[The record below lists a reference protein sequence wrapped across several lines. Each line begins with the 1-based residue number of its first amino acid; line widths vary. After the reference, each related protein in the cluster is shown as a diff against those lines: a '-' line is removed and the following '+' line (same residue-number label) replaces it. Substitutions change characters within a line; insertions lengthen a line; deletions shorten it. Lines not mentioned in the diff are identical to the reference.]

1 MSQAIW
7 GTINPATTSGNQ
19 LAAYLNNF
27 KDAMVSG
34 LSGVTRPSELKEAGS
49 WIDLTNDAAGTWD
62 YKIFDGVS
70 TDITVFTI
78 NKSTGKVIFSGS
90 EGSFDISKISDDV
103 AGPVLNLLK
112 SRIADNGQTKTG
124 DTLGQIVVKGS
135 TDGGVDVVQAVV
147 EIVADDD
154 TTTTTQGTRVA
165 FRSIA
170 KGSATLSEVMTHR
183 SGMVGIKN
191 SNPQAE
197 LDVIGEVRATNL
209 SEDAIGP
216 EINIVK
222 KRLNNNGQA
231 LDGDAIGSHNFIGLD
246 ATGAEIT
253 LASIE
258 ITADDNIATGASGS
272 VLSIKAIA
280 KGTDTLS
287 EVIRVEDNVVSIM
300 GVAQDNDS
308 NLEQTLLGV
317 NTPLFTL
324 DSAKY
329 KAFRASISVTSFDS
343 VEGYMAQTIEV
354 RGVYDIDA
362 NLWRVTDD
370 STVLLG
376 PNRSIE
382 LAYAGLSDIL
392 AVSYDNVMAN
402 FSSGKVYTQI
412 RRQ

>member
-1 MSQAIW
+1 M
-7 GTINPATTSGNQ
+7 
-19 LAAYLNNF
+19 
-27 KDAMVSG
+27 
-34 LSGVTRPSELKEAGS
+34 
-49 WIDLTNDAAGTWD
+49 
-62 YKIFDGVS
+62 
-70 TDITVFTI
+70 
-78 NKSTGKVIFSGS
+78 
-90 EGSFDISKISDDV
+90 
-103 AGPVLNLLK
+103 
-112 SRIADNGQTKTG
+112 
-124 DTLGQIVVKGS
+124 
-135 TDGGVDVVQAVV
+135 
-147 EIVADDD
+147 
-154 TTTTTQGTRVA
+154 
-165 FRSIA
+165 
-170 KGSATLSEVMTHR
+170 
-183 SGMVGIKN
+183 
-191 SNPQAE
+191 
-197 LDVIGEVRATNL
+197 
-209 SEDAIGP
+209 
-216 EINIVK
+216 
-222 KRLNNNGQA
+222 
-231 LDGDAIGSHNFIGLD
+231 
-246 ATGAEIT
+246 
-253 LASIE
+253 ASIE

-287 EVIRVEDNVVSIM
+287 EVIRVEDNIVSIM

-329 KAFRASISVTSFDS
+329 KAFRSSISVTSFDS